1 MTIGVIATLKVAEGK
16 GGDLEAAF
24 RELIAQVKAK
34 EPGNKMYSLF
44 KSKSEANTY
53 VVMEVYDDQAAVEPF
68 DRVGRERS
76 AQKQRGENRPHL
88 DSPGYSPRVHYRAAI
103 SFRDRLLRRHKA

>member
-53 VVMEVYDDQAAVEPF
+53 VVMEVYDDQAAVDAHNSSPHFMAALPKIGATMAGPPDLKFF
-68 DRVGRERS
+68 DSV
-76 AQKQRGENRPHL
+76 
-88 DSPGYSPRVHYRAAI
+88 
-103 SFRDRLLRRHKA
+103 